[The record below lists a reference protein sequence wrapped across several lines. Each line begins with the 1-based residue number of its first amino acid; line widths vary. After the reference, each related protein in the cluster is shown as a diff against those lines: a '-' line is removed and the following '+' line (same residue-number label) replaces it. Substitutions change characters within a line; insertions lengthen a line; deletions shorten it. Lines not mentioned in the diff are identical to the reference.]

1 MFVFSN
7 SITLHSDFQVKT
19 SGTRPA
25 SSRAP
30 LLQVQGPRF
39 EQTEGEK
46 GSPYLRESSTAGENQ
61 TANKQQGGSAVNG
74 ATKADNR
81 APFQVPERTDPT
93 RCHLNST
100 YMCTQI
106 HTPGKNE

>member
-1 MFVFSN
+1 MR
-7 SITLHSDFQVKT
+7 
-19 SGTRPA
+19 TRPA
-25 SSRAP
+25 SSRSP

-46 GSPYLRESSTAGENQ
+46 GSPYLRESSTTGENE

-93 RCHLNST
+93 
-100 YMCTQI
+100 
-106 HTPGKNE
+106 GVV